1 MTKLWDFKK
10 GIFNHKDVFLRNHIQ
25 SSKEKRQIADEDEW
39 LYIRLLKSI
48 CIDKTLLFKNSKNYI
63 KLCIKNLHL
72 DLEARISP
80 TKDTLFF
87 NSKFCDQFKFIQK
100 FMKRIK
106 NIILTFALALGSVS
120 CVSKLAFKEPELEL
134 PETFKYTATADTA
147 SVANLEWRQFFN
159 DPMLQGL
166 IEKGIKNNYDLQIAL
181 KQVASS
187 QEKLK
192 QAKYL
197 QYPDVGF
204 GVSAQISR
212 PSKNSMNGQ
221 SLNLFLGQSH
231 VEDYNAAFN
240 LSWEAD
246 IWGKIKNQ
254 QEVSRMQYLQTYEAT
269 KAIQTQVVAAIAQG
283 YYNLLMLDKQ
293 LQIAKANLELST
305 NTLSLTEKLWQSGDT
320 SSLGVQQATA
330 QKQSTE
336 LLITQL
342 EQNIAIQENA
352 LSILVGENPTQITR
366 TIEMSETSLP
376 QDISAGL
383 PAAMVSRRP
392 DVRQQEL
399 MLLESNAI
407 VGIAQASMYPAL
419 RITANGGVNSF
430 KIDNWFQIPASLFGS
445 VLGGIT
451 QPIFQKRQLKTDLN
465 VAKIQR
471 EKNVLAFRQSVL
483 NAVGEVSDALVS
495 NESLKVQEQKAAEQ
509 VATLKNGIKS
519 AEMLYKGGMANYL
532 EVITAQGNSL
542 QAELNL
548 ASVKRQR
555 LSSIVDLY
563 RALGGGWK

>member
-1 MTKLWDFKK
+1 
-10 GIFNHKDVFLRNHIQ
+10 
-25 SSKEKRQIADEDEW
+25 
-39 LYIRLLKSI
+39 
-48 CIDKTLLFKNSKNYI
+48 
-63 KLCIKNLHL
+63 
-72 DLEARISP
+72 
-80 TKDTLFF
+80 
-87 NSKFCDQFKFIQK
+87 
-100 FMKRIK
+100 MKRVK
-106 NIILTFALALGSVS
+106 NIILTFALAIGSVS
-120 CVSKLAFKEPELEL
+120 CVSKLAYTEPELPL
-134 PETFKYTATADTA
+134 PEKFQYTATADTA
-147 SVANLEWRQFFN
+147 SIANLEWKQFFS
-159 DPMLQGL
+159 DPILQGL

-181 KQVASS
+181 KQVAAS

-192 QAKYL
+192 QAKYM

-204 GVSAQISR
+204 GVSGQISK

-254 QEVSRMQYLQTYEAT
+254 QEVSRMQYLQTYEGS
-269 KAIQTQVVAAIAQG
+269 KAVQTQVVAAIAQG
-283 YYNLLMLDKQ
+283 YYNLLMLDRQ
-293 LQIAKANLELST
+293 LAIAKSNLELSS
-305 NTLSLTEKLWQSGDT
+305 NTLMITQKMWESGDNT
-320 SSLGVQQATA
+320 SLGVQQAAA
-330 QKQSTE
+330 QKQATE
-336 LLITQL
+336 LLIAQL

-352 LSILVGENPTQITR
+352 LSILTGELPNKVNR
-366 TIEMSETSLP
+366 TIEMSDTSLP
-376 QDISAGL
+376 QNITAGL

-399 MLLESNAI
+399 VLLESNAM
-407 VGIAQASMYPAL
+407 VGVAQANMYPAL
-419 RITANGGVNSF
+419 KITANGGVNSF

-451 QPIFQKRQLKTDLN
+451 QPIFQKRQLKTDLA

-483 NAVGEVSDALVS
+483 NAVGEITDALVS
-495 NESLKVQEQKAAEQ
+495 NENLKVQEQKATEQ
-509 VATLKNGIKS
+509 TTTLKDGIKS
-519 AEMLYKGGMANYL
+519 AQLLYKGGSANYL

-548 ASVKRQR
+548 ASIKRQR

>member
-1 MTKLWDFKK
+1 MKIVTK
-10 GIFNHKDVFLRNHIQ
+10 I
-25 SSKEKRQIADEDEW
+25 KE
-39 LYIRLLKSI
+39 
-48 CIDKTLLFKNSKNYI
+48 
-63 KLCIKNLHL
+63 
-72 DLEARISP
+72 
-80 TKDTLFF
+80 
-87 NSKFCDQFKFIQK
+87 
-100 FMKRIK
+100 
-106 NIILTFALALGSVS
+106 ILVSTVVVASAVSCMPKLALDKVS
-120 CVSKLAFKEPELEL
+120 PEL
-134 PETFKYTATADTA
+134 PETFQYTATADTA
-147 SVANLEWRQFFN
+147 SVANLEWQQFFN
-159 DPMLQGL
+159 DPILQGL

-187 QEKLK
+187 QERLK
-192 QAKYL
+192 QAKYM
-197 QYPDVGF
+197 QYPEVGF
-204 GVSAQISR
+204 GVTGQITR
-212 PSKNSMNGQ
+212 PSDNSLNGQ
-221 SLNLFLGQSH
+221 SINLFLGKSY

-254 QEVSRMQYLQTYEAT
+254 QEVSKMQYLQTYEAT

-293 LQIAKANLELST
+293 LEIAKSNLELSK
-305 NTLSLTEKLWQSGDT
+305 NTLNITEKIWQSGDAT
-320 SSLGVQQATA
+320 SLGVQQSKA
-330 QKQSTE
+330 QKEYTE

-342 EQNIAIQENA
+342 EQNIKIQENA
-352 LSILVGENPTQITR
+352 LSILVGENPTKINR
-366 TIEMSETSLP
+366 TIEMSDTSLP
-376 QDISAGL
+376 QNFSAGL

-399 MLLESNAI
+399 VLLESNAMI
-407 VGIAQASMYPAL
+407 GIAQANMYPSL
-419 RITANGGVNSF
+419 KITANGGVNSF
-430 KIDNWFQIPASLFGS
+430 KFDNWFQIPASLFGS
-445 VLGGIT
+445 ALGGIT

-495 NESLKVQEQKAAEQ
+495 NESLKAQEEKASEQ
-509 VATLKNGIKS
+509 VTTLKSGIQS
-519 AEMLYKGGMANYL
+519 AEKLYKSGLVNYL

-548 ASVKRQR
+548 ASIKRQR

>member
-1 MTKLWDFKK
+1 
-10 GIFNHKDVFLRNHIQ
+10 
-25 SSKEKRQIADEDEW
+25 
-39 LYIRLLKSI
+39 
-48 CIDKTLLFKNSKNYI
+48 
-63 KLCIKNLHL
+63 
-72 DLEARISP
+72 
-80 TKDTLFF
+80 
-87 NSKFCDQFKFIQK
+87 
-100 FMKRIK
+100 MKIIK
-106 NIILTFALALGSVS
+106 NIFLIFILVVTAVS
-120 CVSKLAFKEPELEL
+120 CKTKVTYTEPDLQL
-134 PETFKYTATADTA
+134 PEEFRFTATADTA
-147 SVANLEWRQFFN
+147 SVANLEWKEFFK
-159 DPMLQGL
+159 DPALQGL
-166 IEKGIKNNYDLQIAL
+166 IEKGIAHNLDLQIAL

-187 QEKLK
+187 QERLL

-197 QYPDVGF
+197 QYPDIGF
-204 GVSAQISR
+204 GVTGQISR

-221 SLNLFLGQSH
+221 SLNLFIGKNH

-293 LQIAKANLELST
+293 LTIAQSNLELSS
-305 NTLSLTEKLWQSGDT
+305 NTLSITEKMWESGDT
-320 SSLGVQQATA
+320 TSLGVQQATA

-336 LLITQL
+336 LLISQL
-342 EQNIAIQENA
+342 QQNIAIQENA
-352 LSILVGENPTQITR
+352 LSILVGEAPNKVSR
-366 TIEMSETSLP
+366 GIEMSDTSLS
-376 QDISAGL
+376 QDLSTGL
-383 PAAMVSRRP
+383 PAKMVSRRP

-399 MLLESNAI
+399 VLLESNSL
-407 VGIAQASMYPAL
+407 VGIAQANMYPSL
-419 RITANGGVNSF
+419 KITANGGVNSF
-430 KIDNWFQIPASLFGS
+430 KFDNWFQIPASLFGS

-451 QPIFQKRQLKTDLN
+451 QPIFQKRQLKTDLA

-483 NAVGEVSDALVS
+483 NAMGEVSDALVS
-495 NESLKVQEQKAAEQ
+495 NENLKVQEQKATEQ
-509 VATLKNGIKS
+509 VTTLKDGIKS
-519 AEMLYKGGMANYL
+519 AQMLYKGGLANYL
-532 EVITAQGNSL
+532 EVITAQANSL

>member
-1 MTKLWDFKK
+1 
-10 GIFNHKDVFLRNHIQ
+10 
-25 SSKEKRQIADEDEW
+25 
-39 LYIRLLKSI
+39 
-48 CIDKTLLFKNSKNYI
+48 
-63 KLCIKNLHL
+63 
-72 DLEARISP
+72 
-80 TKDTLFF
+80 
-87 NSKFCDQFKFIQK
+87 
-100 FMKRIK
+100 MKRLK
-106 NIILTFALALGSVS
+106 NIILTFAIALGSVS
-120 CVSKLAFKEPELEL
+120 CVSKLAYTEPDLPL
-134 PETFKYTATADTA
+134 PEKFQYTATADTA
-147 SVANLEWRQFFN
+147 SIANLEWKQFFS
-159 DPMLQGL
+159 DPILQEL
-166 IEKGIKNNYDLQIAL
+166 IERGIKNNYDLQIAL

-192 QAKYL
+192 QAKYM

-204 GVSAQISR
+204 GVAAQISR

-221 SLNLFLGQSH
+221 SMNLFLGQNH

-254 QEVSRMQYLQTYEAT
+254 QEVSRMQYLQTYEGS
-269 KAIQTQVVAAIAQG
+269 KAVQTQVVAAIAQG

-293 LQIAKANLELST
+293 LAIAKSNLELTS
-305 NTLSLTEKLWQSGDT
+305 NTLLITQKMWESGDT
-320 SSLGVQQATA
+320 TSLGVQQATA
-330 QKQSTE
+330 QKQATE
-336 LLITQL
+336 LLISQL

-352 LSILVGENPTQITR
+352 LSILVGEIPNKVNR
-366 TIEMSETSLP
+366 TIEMSDTSLP
-376 QDISAGL
+376 QNIMAGL

-399 MLLESNAI
+399 VLLESNAM
-407 VGIAQASMYPAL
+407 VGIAQANMYPAL
-419 RITANGGVNSF
+419 KITANGGVNSF
-430 KIDNWFQIPASLFGS
+430 KFDNWFQIPASLFGS

-451 QPIFQKRQLKTDLN
+451 QPIFQKRQLKTDFE

-495 NESLKVQEQKAAEQ
+495 NENLKVQEQKAAEQ
-509 VATLKNGIKS
+509 STTLKDGIKS
-519 AEMLYKGGMANYL
+519 AQLLYRGGSTNYL

-548 ASVKRQR
+548 ASIKRQR

>member
-1 MTKLWDFKK
+1 
-10 GIFNHKDVFLRNHIQ
+10 
-25 SSKEKRQIADEDEW
+25 
-39 LYIRLLKSI
+39 
-48 CIDKTLLFKNSKNYI
+48 
-63 KLCIKNLHL
+63 
-72 DLEARISP
+72 
-80 TKDTLFF
+80 
-87 NSKFCDQFKFIQK
+87 
-100 FMKRIK
+100 MKRIK
-106 NIILTFALALGSVS
+106 NIFLTLILAVASVS
-120 CVSKLAFKEPELEL
+120 CVSKLAYTEPEVQL
-134 PETFKYTATADTA
+134 PEKFQYTATADTA
-147 SVANLEWRQFFN
+147 SVANLEWKEFFN
-159 DPMLQGL
+159 DPILRDL

-204 GVSAQISR
+204 GVNAQISR

-293 LQIAKANLELST
+293 LSIAKANLELSN
-305 NTLSLTEKLWQSGDT
+305 NTLSITQKMWESGDT
-320 SSLGVQQATA
+320 TSLGVQQATA

-336 LLITQL
+336 LLISQL

-352 LSILVGENPTQITR
+352 LSILVGENPNKVNR
-366 TIEMSETSLP
+366 TLEMSDTSLP
-376 QDISAGL
+376 QNISAGL

-399 MLLESNAI
+399 VLLESNAM
-407 VGIAQASMYPAL
+407 VGIAQANMYPSL
-419 RITANGGVNSF
+419 KITATGGVNSF
-430 KIDNWFQIPASLFGS
+430 KFDNWFQIPASLFGS

-451 QPIFQKRQLKTDLN
+451 QPIFQKRQLKTDLE

-495 NESLKVQEQKAAEQ
+495 NESLKVQEQKATEQ
-509 VATLKNGIKS
+509 VQTLKEGIKS
-519 AEMLYKGGMANYL
+519 AQLLYKGGMANYL
-532 EVITAQGNSL
+532 EVITAQANSL

-555 LSSIVDLY
+555 LSSVVDLY

>member
-1 MTKLWDFKK
+1 
-10 GIFNHKDVFLRNHIQ
+10 
-25 SSKEKRQIADEDEW
+25 
-39 LYIRLLKSI
+39 
-48 CIDKTLLFKNSKNYI
+48 
-63 KLCIKNLHL
+63 
-72 DLEARISP
+72 
-80 TKDTLFF
+80 
-87 NSKFCDQFKFIQK
+87 
-100 FMKRIK
+100 MKRLK
-106 NIILTFALALGSVS
+106 NIILTFAIALGSVS
-120 CVSKLAFKEPELEL
+120 CVSKLAYTEPDLPL
-134 PETFKYTATADTA
+134 PEKFQYTATADTA
-147 SVANLEWRQFFN
+147 SIANLEWKQFFS
-159 DPMLQGL
+159 DPILQGL

-192 QAKYL
+192 QAKYM

-204 GVSAQISR
+204 GVAAQISK

-221 SLNLFLGQSH
+221 SLNLFLGQNH

-254 QEVSRMQYLQTYEAT
+254 QEVSRMQYLQTYEGS

-293 LQIAKANLELST
+293 LAIAKSNLELT
-305 NTLSLTEKLWQSGDT
+305 GNTLLITQKMWESGDT
-320 SSLGVQQATA
+320 TSLGVQQATA
-330 QKQSTE
+330 QKQATE
-336 LLITQL
+336 LLISQL

-352 LSILVGENPTQITR
+352 LSILVGEVPNKINR
-366 TIEMSETSLP
+366 TIEMSDTSLP
-376 QDISAGL
+376 QNIMAGL

-399 MLLESNAI
+399 VLLESNAM
-407 VGIAQASMYPAL
+407 VGIAQANMYPAL
-419 RITANGGVNSF
+419 KITANGGVNSF
-430 KIDNWFQIPASLFGS
+430 KFDNWFQIPASLFGS

-451 QPIFQKRQLKTDLN
+451 QPIFQKRQLKTDFE

-495 NESLKVQEQKAAEQ
+495 NENLKIQEQKASEQ
-509 VATLKNGIKS
+509 STTLKDGIKS
-519 AEMLYKGGMANYL
+519 AQLLYRGGSTNYL
-532 EVITAQGNSL
+532 EVITAQANSL

-548 ASVKRQR
+548 ASIKRQR

>member
-1 MTKLWDFKK
+1 
-10 GIFNHKDVFLRNHIQ
+10 
-25 SSKEKRQIADEDEW
+25 
-39 LYIRLLKSI
+39 
-48 CIDKTLLFKNSKNYI
+48 
-63 KLCIKNLHL
+63 
-72 DLEARISP
+72 
-80 TKDTLFF
+80 
-87 NSKFCDQFKFIQK
+87 
-100 FMKRIK
+100 MKRLK
-106 NIILTFALALGSVS
+106 NIIITFAIALGSVS
-120 CVSKLAFKEPELEL
+120 CVSKLAYTEPDLPL
-134 PETFKYTATADTA
+134 PEKFQYTATADTA
-147 SVANLEWRQFFN
+147 SIANLEWKQFFN
-159 DPMLQGL
+159 DPILQGL

-192 QAKYL
+192 QAKYM

-204 GVSAQISR
+204 GVASQISK

-221 SLNLFLGQSH
+221 SLNLFLGQNH

-254 QEVSRMQYLQTYEAT
+254 QEVSRMQYLQTYEGS

-293 LQIAKANLELST
+293 LAIAKSNLELTS
-305 NTLSLTEKLWQSGDT
+305 NTLLITQKMWESGDT
-320 SSLGVQQATA
+320 TSLGVQQATA
-330 QKQSTE
+330 QKQAIE
-336 LLITQL
+336 LLISQL

-352 LSILVGENPTQITR
+352 LSILVGETPNKVNR
-366 TIEMSETSLP
+366 TIEMSDTSLP
-376 QDISAGL
+376 QNIMAGL

-399 MLLESNAI
+399 VLLESNAM
-407 VGIAQASMYPAL
+407 VGIAQANMYPAL
-419 RITANGGVNSF
+419 KITANGGVNSF
-430 KIDNWFQIPASLFGS
+430 KFDNWFQIPASLFGS

-451 QPIFQKRQLKTDLN
+451 QPIFQKRQLKTDFE

-495 NESLKVQEQKAAEQ
+495 NENLKIQEQKAAEQ
-509 VATLKNGIKS
+509 STTLKDGIKS
-519 AEMLYKGGMANYL
+519 AQLLYRGGSTNYL

-548 ASVKRQR
+548 ASIKRQR

>member
-1 MTKLWDFKK
+1 M
-10 GIFNHKDVFLRNHIQ
+10 
-25 SSKEKRQIADEDEW
+25 
-39 LYIRLLKSI
+39 
-48 CIDKTLLFKNSKNYI
+48 
-63 KLCIKNLHL
+63 
-72 DLEARISP
+72 
-80 TKDTLFF
+80 
-87 NSKFCDQFKFIQK
+87 
-100 FMKRIK
+100 
-106 NIILTFALALGSVS
+106 NIITKIKEVLGISLIAVGAISCMPKLALEKVT
-120 CVSKLAFKEPELEL
+120 PEL
-134 PETFKYTATADTA
+134 PEAFKQTATADTA

-159 DPMLQGL
+159 DPILQGL

-187 QEKLK
+187 QERLK
-192 QAKYL
+192 QAKYM

-204 GVSAQISR
+204 GVSAQISK

-254 QEVSRMQYLQTYEAT
+254 QEVSKMQYLQTYEAT

-293 LQIAKANLELST
+293 LQIAKSNLELST
-305 NTLSLTEKLWQSGDT
+305 NTLSITEKIWKSGDAT
-320 SSLGVQQATA
+320 SLGIQQSKA
-330 QKQSTE
+330 QKEYTE

-352 LSILVGENPTQITR
+352 LSILIGENPTKINR
-366 TIEMSETSLP
+366 TIEMSDTSLP
-376 QDISAGL
+376 QNLSAGL

-399 MLLESNAI
+399 VLLESNALI
-407 VGIAQASMYPAL
+407 GIAQANMYPSL
-419 RITANGGVNSF
+419 KITANGGVNSF

-445 VLGGIT
+445 ALGGLT

-495 NESLKVQEQKAAEQ
+495 NESLKVQEQKASEQ
-509 VATLKNGIKS
+509 VSTLKDGIKS
-519 AEMLYKGGMANYL
+519 AELLYKSGMANYL
-532 EVITAQGNSL
+532 EVIVAQGNSL

>member
-1 MTKLWDFKK
+1 M
-10 GIFNHKDVFLRNHIQ
+10 
-25 SSKEKRQIADEDEW
+25 
-39 LYIRLLKSI
+39 
-48 CIDKTLLFKNSKNYI
+48 
-63 KLCIKNLHL
+63 
-72 DLEARISP
+72 
-80 TKDTLFF
+80 
-87 NSKFCDQFKFIQK
+87 
-100 FMKRIK
+100 
-106 NIILTFALALGSVS
+106 NIITKIKEILVSTVVVASAVSCMPKLALDKVS
-120 CVSKLAFKEPELEL
+120 PEL
-134 PETFKYTATADTA
+134 PETFQYTATADTA

-159 DPMLQGL
+159 DAILQGL

-187 QEKLK
+187 QERLK
-192 QAKYL
+192 QAKYM
-197 QYPDVGF
+197 QYPEVGF
-204 GVSAQISR
+204 GVTGQITR
-212 PSKNSMNGQ
+212 PSDNSLNGQ
-221 SLNLFLGQSH
+221 SINLFLGKSY

-254 QEVSRMQYLQTYEAT
+254 QEVSKMQYLQTYEAT

-293 LQIAKANLELST
+293 LEIAKSNLELSK
-305 NTLSLTEKLWQSGDT
+305 NTLNITEKIWQSGDAT
-320 SSLGVQQATA
+320 SLGVQQSKA
-330 QKQSTE
+330 QKEYTE

-342 EQNIAIQENA
+342 EQNIKIQENA
-352 LSILVGENPTQITR
+352 LSILIGENPAKINR
-366 TIEMSETSLP
+366 TIEMSDTSLP
-376 QDISAGL
+376 QNLSAGL

-399 MLLESNAI
+399 VLLESNALI
-407 VGIAQASMYPAL
+407 GIAQANMYPSL
-419 RITANGGVNSF
+419 KITANGGVNSF

-445 VLGGIT
+445 ALGGIT

-495 NESLKVQEQKAAEQ
+495 NESLKVQEEKASEQ
-509 VATLKNGIKS
+509 VTTLKSGIQS
-519 AEMLYKGGMANYL
+519 AEKLYKSGLVNYL

-548 ASVKRQR
+548 ASIKRQR

>member
-1 MTKLWDFKK
+1 
-10 GIFNHKDVFLRNHIQ
+10 
-25 SSKEKRQIADEDEW
+25 
-39 LYIRLLKSI
+39 
-48 CIDKTLLFKNSKNYI
+48 
-63 KLCIKNLHL
+63 
-72 DLEARISP
+72 
-80 TKDTLFF
+80 
-87 NSKFCDQFKFIQK
+87 
-100 FMKRIK
+100 MKRLK
-106 NIILTFALALGSVS
+106 NIILTFTIALGSVS
-120 CVSKLAFKEPELEL
+120 CVSKLAYTEPDLPL
-134 PETFKYTATADTA
+134 PEKFQYTATADTA
-147 SVANLEWRQFFN
+147 SIANLEWKQFFS
-159 DPMLQGL
+159 DPILQGL

-192 QAKYL
+192 QAKYM
-197 QYPDVGF
+197 QYPDIGF
-204 GVSAQISR
+204 GVAAQISK

-221 SLNLFLGQSH
+221 SLNLFLGSSH

-254 QEVSRMQYLQTYEAT
+254 QEVSRMQYLQTYEGS

-293 LQIAKANLELST
+293 LAIAKSNLELT
-305 NTLSLTEKLWQSGDT
+305 KNTLLITQKMWESGDT
-320 SSLGVQQATA
+320 TSLGVQQATA
-330 QKQSTE
+330 QKQATE
-336 LLITQL
+336 LLISQL

-352 LSILVGENPTQITR
+352 LSILIGETPNKINR
-366 TIEMSETSLP
+366 TLEMSDTSLP
-376 QDISAGL
+376 QNIIAGL

-399 MLLESNAI
+399 VLLESNAM
-407 VGIAQASMYPAL
+407 VGIAQANMYPSL
-419 RITANGGVNSF
+419 KITANGGVNSF
-430 KIDNWFQIPASLFGS
+430 KFDNWFQIPASLFGS

-451 QPIFQKRQLKTDLN
+451 QPIFQKKQLKTDFE

-495 NESLKVQEQKAAEQ
+495 NENLKIQEQKAIEQ
-509 VATLKNGIKS
+509 SATLKEGIKS
-519 AEMLYKGGMANYL
+519 AQLLYRGGSANYL

-548 ASVKRQR
+548 ASIKRQR

>member
-1 MTKLWDFKK
+1 
-10 GIFNHKDVFLRNHIQ
+10 
-25 SSKEKRQIADEDEW
+25 
-39 LYIRLLKSI
+39 
-48 CIDKTLLFKNSKNYI
+48 
-63 KLCIKNLHL
+63 
-72 DLEARISP
+72 
-80 TKDTLFF
+80 
-87 NSKFCDQFKFIQK
+87 
-100 FMKRIK
+100 MKRIK
-106 NIILTFALALGSVS
+106 NIILTFAIALGSVS
-120 CVSKLAFKEPELEL
+120 CVSKLAYTEPDLPL
-134 PETFKYTATADTA
+134 PEKFQYTATADTA
-147 SVANLEWRQFFN
+147 SIANLEWKQFFS
-159 DPMLQGL
+159 DPILQEL

-192 QAKYL
+192 QANYM

-204 GVSAQISR
+204 GVAAQISR

-221 SLNLFLGQSH
+221 SMNLFLGQNH

-254 QEVSRMQYLQTYEAT
+254 QEVSRMQYLQTYEGS

-293 LQIAKANLELST
+293 LTIAKSNLELTS
-305 NTLSLTEKLWQSGDT
+305 NTLLITQKMWESGDT
-320 SSLGVQQATA
+320 TSLGVQQATA
-330 QKQSTE
+330 QKQATE
-336 LLITQL
+336 LLISQL

-352 LSILVGENPTQITR
+352 LSILVGETPNKVNR
-366 TIEMSETSLP
+366 TLEMSDTSLP
-376 QDISAGL
+376 QNITAGL

-399 MLLESNAI
+399 VLLESNAM
-407 VGIAQASMYPAL
+407 VGIAQANMYPAL
-419 RITANGGVNSF
+419 KITANGGVNSF
-430 KIDNWFQIPASLFGS
+430 KFDNWFQIPASLFGS

-451 QPIFQKRQLKTDLN
+451 QPIFQKRQLKTDFE

-495 NESLKVQEQKAAEQ
+495 NENLKVQEQKAAEQ
-509 VATLKNGIKS
+509 STTLKDGIKS
-519 AEMLYKGGMANYL
+519 AQLLYRGGSANYL

-548 ASVKRQR
+548 ASIKRQR
-555 LSSIVDLY
+555 LSTIVDLY

>member
-1 MTKLWDFKK
+1 
-10 GIFNHKDVFLRNHIQ
+10 
-25 SSKEKRQIADEDEW
+25 
-39 LYIRLLKSI
+39 
-48 CIDKTLLFKNSKNYI
+48 
-63 KLCIKNLHL
+63 
-72 DLEARISP
+72 
-80 TKDTLFF
+80 
-87 NSKFCDQFKFIQK
+87 
-100 FMKRIK
+100 MKRIK
-106 NIILTFALALGSVS
+106 NIILTFSIALGSVS
-120 CVSKLAFKEPELEL
+120 CVSKLAYAEPDLPL
-134 PETFKYTATADTA
+134 PEKFQYTATADTA
-147 SVANLEWRQFFN
+147 SIANLEWKQFFN
-159 DPMLQGL
+159 DPILQEL

-192 QAKYL
+192 QAKYM

-204 GVSAQISR
+204 GVAAQISK

-254 QEVSRMQYLQTYEAT
+254 QEVSRMQYLQTYEGS

-293 LQIAKANLELST
+293 LSIAKSNLELSN
-305 NTLSLTEKLWQSGDT
+305 NTLMITQKMWESGDT
-320 SSLGVQQATA
+320 TSLGVQQANA
-330 QKQSTE
+330 QKQATE
-336 LLITQL
+336 LLISQL

-352 LSILVGENPTQITR
+352 LSILVGETPNKINR
-366 TIEMSETSLP
+366 TIEMSDTSLP
-376 QDISAGL
+376 QNIMAGL

-399 MLLESNAI
+399 VLLESNAM
-407 VGIAQASMYPAL
+407 VGIAQANMYPAL
-419 RITANGGVNSF
+419 KITANGGVNSF

-451 QPIFQKRQLKTDLN
+451 QPIFQKRQLKTDFE

-495 NESLKVQEQKAAEQ
+495 NENLKVQEQKANEQ
-509 VATLKNGIKS
+509 STTLKDGIKS
-519 AEMLYKGGMANYL
+519 AQLLYRGGSANYL

-548 ASVKRQR
+548 ASIKRQR

>member
-1 MTKLWDFKK
+1 
-10 GIFNHKDVFLRNHIQ
+10 
-25 SSKEKRQIADEDEW
+25 
-39 LYIRLLKSI
+39 
-48 CIDKTLLFKNSKNYI
+48 
-63 KLCIKNLHL
+63 
-72 DLEARISP
+72 
-80 TKDTLFF
+80 
-87 NSKFCDQFKFIQK
+87 
-100 FMKRIK
+100 MKRIK
-106 NIILTFALALGSVS
+106 NIFLTLILAVASVS
-120 CVSKLAFKEPELEL
+120 CVSKLAYTEPEVQL
-134 PETFKYTATADTA
+134 PEKFQYTATADTA
-147 SVANLEWRQFFN
+147 SVANLEWKEFFN
-159 DPMLQGL
+159 DPILRDL

-204 GVSAQISR
+204 GVNAQISR

-293 LQIAKANLELST
+293 LSIAKANLELSN
-305 NTLSLTEKLWQSGDT
+305 NTLSITQKMWESGDT
-320 SSLGVQQATA
+320 TSLGVQQATA

-336 LLITQL
+336 LLISQL

-352 LSILVGENPTQITR
+352 LSILVGENPNKVNR
-366 TIEMSETSLP
+366 TIEMSDTSLP
-376 QDISAGL
+376 QNISAGL

-399 MLLESNAI
+399 VLLESNAM
-407 VGIAQASMYPAL
+407 VGIAQANMYPSL
-419 RITANGGVNSF
+419 KITATGGVNSF
-430 KIDNWFQIPASLFGS
+430 KFDNWFQIPASLFGS

-451 QPIFQKRQLKTDLN
+451 QPIFQKRQLKTDLE

-509 VATLKNGIKS
+509 VQTLKEGIKS
-519 AEMLYKGGMANYL
+519 AQLLYKGGMANYL
-532 EVITAQGNSL
+532 EVITAQANSL

>member
-1 MTKLWDFKK
+1 
-10 GIFNHKDVFLRNHIQ
+10 
-25 SSKEKRQIADEDEW
+25 
-39 LYIRLLKSI
+39 
-48 CIDKTLLFKNSKNYI
+48 
-63 KLCIKNLHL
+63 
-72 DLEARISP
+72 
-80 TKDTLFF
+80 
-87 NSKFCDQFKFIQK
+87 
-100 FMKRIK
+100 MKRVK
-106 NIILTFALALGSVS
+106 NIILTFAIAIGSVS
-120 CVSKLAFKEPELEL
+120 CVSKLAYTEPDLAL
-134 PETFKYTATADTA
+134 PEKFQYTATADTA
-147 SVANLEWRQFFN
+147 SVANLEWKQFFN
-159 DPMLQGL
+159 DPILQEL
-166 IEKGIKNNYDLQIAL
+166 IEKGIKHNYDLQIAL

-192 QAKYL
+192 QAKYM

-204 GVSAQISR
+204 GVAAQISK

-254 QEVSRMQYLQTYEAT
+254 QEVSRMQYLQTYEGS

-293 LQIAKANLELST
+293 LAIAKSNLELSS
-305 NTLSLTEKLWQSGDT
+305 NTLLITQKMWESGDT
-320 SSLGVQQATA
+320 TSLGVQQSTA
-330 QKQSTE
+330 QKQATE
-336 LLITQL
+336 LLISQL

-352 LSILVGENPTQITR
+352 LSILVGEMPNKVNR
-366 TIEMSETSLP
+366 TIEMSDTSLP
-376 QDISAGL
+376 QNIEAGL

-399 MLLESNAI
+399 VLLESNAM
-407 VGIAQASMYPAL
+407 VGIAQANMYPAL
-419 RITANGGVNSF
+419 KITANGGVNSF
-430 KIDNWFQIPASLFGS
+430 KFDNWFQIPASLFGS
-445 VLGGIT
+445 VLGGLT
-451 QPIFQKRQLKTDLN
+451 QPIFQKRQLKTDLE

-495 NESLKVQEQKAAEQ
+495 NENLKVQEQKATEQ
-509 VATLKNGIKS
+509 AITLKDGIKS
-519 AEMLYKGGMANYL
+519 AQLLYKGGSANYL

-548 ASVKRQR
+548 ASIKRQR

>member
-1 MTKLWDFKK
+1 MKILTKIKEIL
-10 GIFNHKDVFLRNHIQ
+10 V
-25 SSKEKRQIADEDEW
+25 SSVVVASAVSCMPKLA
-39 LYIRLLKSI
+39 L
-48 CIDKTLLFKNSKNYI
+48 DK
-63 KLCIKNLHL
+63 
-72 DLEARISP
+72 ISP
-80 TKDTLFF
+80 D
-87 NSKFCDQFKFIQK
+87 
-100 FMKRIK
+100 
-106 NIILTFALALGSVS
+106 
-120 CVSKLAFKEPELEL
+120 L
-134 PETFKYTATADTA
+134 PETFQYTATADTA

-159 DPMLQGL
+159 DPILQGL

-187 QEKLK
+187 QERLK
-192 QAKYL
+192 QAKYM
-197 QYPDVGF
+197 QYPEVGF
-204 GVSAQISR
+204 GVTGQITR
-212 PSKNSMNGQ
+212 PSDNSLNGQ
-221 SLNLFLGQSH
+221 SINLFLGKSY

-254 QEVSRMQYLQTYEAT
+254 QEVSKMQYLQTYEAT

-293 LQIAKANLELST
+293 LEIAKSNLELSK
-305 NTLSLTEKLWQSGDT
+305 NTLNITEKIWQSGDAT
-320 SSLGVQQATA
+320 SLGVQQSKA
-330 QKQSTE
+330 QKEYTE

-342 EQNIAIQENA
+342 EQNIKIQENA
-352 LSILVGENPTQITR
+352 LSILVGENPTKINR
-366 TIEMSETSLP
+366 TIEMSDTSLP
-376 QDISAGL
+376 QNFSAGL

-399 MLLESNAI
+399 VLLESNAMI
-407 VGIAQASMYPAL
+407 GIAQANMYPSL
-419 RITANGGVNSF
+419 KITANGGVNSF
-430 KIDNWFQIPASLFGS
+430 KFDNWFQIPASLFGS
-445 VLGGIT
+445 ALGGIT

-495 NESLKVQEQKAAEQ
+495 NESLKAQEEKASEQ
-509 VATLKNGIKS
+509 VTTLKSGIQS
-519 AEMLYKGGMANYL
+519 AEKLYKSGLVNYL

-548 ASVKRQR
+548 ASIKRQR

>member
-1 MTKLWDFKK
+1 
-10 GIFNHKDVFLRNHIQ
+10 
-25 SSKEKRQIADEDEW
+25 
-39 LYIRLLKSI
+39 
-48 CIDKTLLFKNSKNYI
+48 
-63 KLCIKNLHL
+63 
-72 DLEARISP
+72 
-80 TKDTLFF
+80 
-87 NSKFCDQFKFIQK
+87 
-100 FMKRIK
+100 MKRVK
-106 NIILTFALALGSVS
+106 NIILTFALAIGSVS
-120 CVSKLAFKEPELEL
+120 CVSKLAYTEPDLPL
-134 PETFKYTATADTA
+134 PEKFQYTATADTA
-147 SVANLEWRQFFN
+147 SIANLEWKQFFN
-159 DPMLQGL
+159 DPILQGL

-192 QAKYL
+192 QAKYM

-204 GVSAQISR
+204 GVSAQISK

-254 QEVSRMQYLQTYEAT
+254 QEVSRMQYLQTYEGS
-269 KAIQTQVVAAIAQG
+269 KAIQTQVIAAIAQG

-293 LQIAKANLELST
+293 LGIAKSNLELSS
-305 NTLSLTEKLWQSGDT
+305 NTLMITQKMWESGDT
-320 SSLGVQQATA
+320 TSLGVQQAAA
-330 QKQSTE
+330 QKQATE
-336 LLITQL
+336 LLISQL

-352 LSILVGENPTQITR
+352 LSILVGETPNKVNR
-366 TIEMSETSLP
+366 TIEMSDTSLP
-376 QDISAGL
+376 QNISAGL

-399 MLLESNAI
+399 VLLESNAM
-407 VGIAQASMYPAL
+407 VGIAQANMYPAL
-419 RITANGGVNSF
+419 KITANGGVNSF

-451 QPIFQKRQLKTDLN
+451 QPIFQKRQLKTDLA
-465 VAKIQR
+465 VAQIQR

-495 NESLKVQEQKAAEQ
+495 NENLKIQEQKAAEQ
-509 VATLKNGIKS
+509 STTLKDGIKS
-519 AEMLYKGGMANYL
+519 AQLLYRGGSANYL

-548 ASVKRQR
+548 ASIKRQR

>member
-1 MTKLWDFKK
+1 
-10 GIFNHKDVFLRNHIQ
+10 
-25 SSKEKRQIADEDEW
+25 
-39 LYIRLLKSI
+39 
-48 CIDKTLLFKNSKNYI
+48 
-63 KLCIKNLHL
+63 
-72 DLEARISP
+72 
-80 TKDTLFF
+80 
-87 NSKFCDQFKFIQK
+87 
-100 FMKRIK
+100 MKRIK
-106 NIILTFALALGSVS
+106 NIILTFAIALGSVS
-120 CVSKLAFKEPELEL
+120 CVSKLAYTEPDLPL
-134 PETFKYTATADTA
+134 PEKFQYTATADTA
-147 SVANLEWRQFFN
+147 SIANLEWKQFFN
-159 DPMLQGL
+159 DPILQGL

-192 QAKYL
+192 QSKYL

-204 GVSAQISR
+204 GVAAQISK

-221 SLNLFLGQSH
+221 SMNLFLGQNH

-254 QEVSRMQYLQTYEAT
+254 QEVSRMQYLQTYEGS

-293 LQIAKANLELST
+293 LTIAKSNLELT
-305 NTLSLTEKLWQSGDT
+305 NNTLLITQKMWESGDT
-320 SSLGVQQATA
+320 TSLGVQQATA
-330 QKQSTE
+330 QKQATE
-336 LLITQL
+336 LLISQL

-352 LSILVGENPTQITR
+352 LSILVGETPNKVNR
-366 TIEMSETSLP
+366 TIEMSDTSLP
-376 QDISAGL
+376 QNIMAGL

-399 MLLESNAI
+399 VLLESNAM
-407 VGIAQASMYPAL
+407 VGIAQANMYPSL
-419 RITANGGVNSF
+419 KITANGGVNSF
-430 KIDNWFQIPASLFGS
+430 KFDNWFQIPASLFGS

-451 QPIFQKRQLKTDLN
+451 QPIFQKRQLKTDFE

-495 NESLKVQEQKAAEQ
+495 NENLKVQEQKAAEQ
-509 VATLKNGIKS
+509 SITLKDGIKS
-519 AEMLYKGGMANYL
+519 AQLLYRGGSANYL

-548 ASVKRQR
+548 ASIKRQR

>member
-1 MTKLWDFKK
+1 
-10 GIFNHKDVFLRNHIQ
+10 
-25 SSKEKRQIADEDEW
+25 
-39 LYIRLLKSI
+39 
-48 CIDKTLLFKNSKNYI
+48 
-63 KLCIKNLHL
+63 
-72 DLEARISP
+72 
-80 TKDTLFF
+80 
-87 NSKFCDQFKFIQK
+87 
-100 FMKRIK
+100 MKRLK
-106 NIILTFALALGSVS
+106 NIILTFAIALGSVS
-120 CVSKLAFKEPELEL
+120 CVSKLAYTEPDLPL
-134 PETFKYTATADTA
+134 PEKFQYTATADTA
-147 SVANLEWRQFFN
+147 SIANLEWKQFFN
-159 DPMLQGL
+159 DPILQGL

-192 QAKYL
+192 QAKYM

-204 GVSAQISR
+204 GVAAQISK

-254 QEVSRMQYLQTYEAT
+254 QEVSRMQYLQTYEGS

-293 LQIAKANLELST
+293 LAIAKSNLELTS
-305 NTLSLTEKLWQSGDT
+305 NTLLITQKMWESGDT
-320 SSLGVQQATA
+320 TSLGVQQATA
-330 QKQSTE
+330 QKQATE
-336 LLITQL
+336 LLISQL

-352 LSILVGENPTQITR
+352 LSILVGETPNKVNR
-366 TIEMSETSLP
+366 TIEMSDTSLP
-376 QDISAGL
+376 QNIMAGL

-399 MLLESNAI
+399 VLLESNAM
-407 VGIAQASMYPAL
+407 VGIAQANMYPAL
-419 RITANGGVNSF
+419 KITANGGVNSF
-430 KIDNWFQIPASLFGS
+430 KFDNWFQIPASLFGS

-451 QPIFQKRQLKTDLN
+451 QPIFQKRQLKTDFE

-471 EKNVLAFRQSVL
+471 EKNVLAFRQAVL

-495 NESLKVQEQKAAEQ
+495 NENLKVQEQKAAEQ
-509 VATLKNGIKS
+509 STTLKDGIKS
-519 AEMLYKGGMANYL
+519 AQLLYRGGSTNYL

-548 ASVKRQR
+548 ASIKRQR

>member
-1 MTKLWDFKK
+1 M
-10 GIFNHKDVFLRNHIQ
+10 
-25 SSKEKRQIADEDEW
+25 
-39 LYIRLLKSI
+39 
-48 CIDKTLLFKNSKNYI
+48 
-63 KLCIKNLHL
+63 
-72 DLEARISP
+72 
-80 TKDTLFF
+80 
-87 NSKFCDQFKFIQK
+87 
-100 FMKRIK
+100 
-106 NIILTFALALGSVS
+106 NIITKIKEILVSSVVVVSAVSCMPKLALDKVN
-120 CVSKLAFKEPELEL
+120 PEL

-147 SVANLEWRQFFN
+147 SVADLEWRQFFK
-159 DPMLQGL
+159 DPILQSL

-187 QEKLK
+187 QERLL
-192 QAKYL
+192 QAKYM
-197 QYPDVGF
+197 QYPDISF
-204 GVSAQISR
+204 GVSGQISR

-221 SLNLFLGQSH
+221 SLSLFLGQSH

-254 QEVSRMQYLQTYEAT
+254 QEVSRVQYLQTYEAS

-293 LQIAKANLELST
+293 MNVAKSNLELSK
-305 NTLSLTEKLWQSGDT
+305 NTLDMTEKIWKGGET
-320 SSLGVQQATA
+320 TSLGVQQAKARTE
-330 QKQSTE
+330 STE
-336 LLITQL
+336 ILISQL
-342 EQNIAIQENA
+342 EQNIAVQENA
-352 LSILVGENPTQITR
+352 LSILVGENPAKITR
-366 TIEMSETSLP
+366 TIEMSDSSLP
-376 QDISAGL
+376 QNISAGI

-399 MLLESNAI
+399 VLLESNSI

-495 NESLKVQEQKAAEQ
+495 NESLKVQEIKAAEQ
-509 VATLKNGIKS
+509 VTTLKDGIKS
-519 AEMLYKGGMANYL
+519 AELLYKGGMANYL
-532 EVITAQGNSL
+532 EVITAQANSL

-548 ASVKRQR
+548 ASIKRER

>member
-1 MTKLWDFKK
+1 
-10 GIFNHKDVFLRNHIQ
+10 
-25 SSKEKRQIADEDEW
+25 
-39 LYIRLLKSI
+39 
-48 CIDKTLLFKNSKNYI
+48 
-63 KLCIKNLHL
+63 
-72 DLEARISP
+72 
-80 TKDTLFF
+80 
-87 NSKFCDQFKFIQK
+87 
-100 FMKRIK
+100 MKRVK
-106 NIILTFALALGSVS
+106 NIILTFAIALGSVS
-120 CVSKLAFKEPELEL
+120 CVSKLAYTEPDLAL
-134 PETFKYTATADTA
+134 PEKFQYTATADTA
-147 SVANLEWRQFFN
+147 SIANLEWKQFFN
-159 DPMLQGL
+159 DPILQEL
-166 IEKGIKNNYDLQIAL
+166 IEKGIQHNYDLQIAL
-181 KQVASS
+181 KQVAAS

-192 QAKYL
+192 QAKYM

-204 GVSAQISR
+204 GVAAQISK

-254 QEVSRMQYLQTYEAT
+254 QEVSRMQYLQTYEGS

-293 LQIAKANLELST
+293 LAIAKSNLELSS
-305 NTLSLTEKLWQSGDT
+305 NTLLITQKMWESGDT
-320 SSLGVQQATA
+320 TSLGVQQSTA
-330 QKQSTE
+330 QKQATE

-352 LSILVGENPTQITR
+352 LSILIGEMPNKVNR
-366 TIEMSETSLP
+366 TIEMSDTSLP
-376 QDISAGL
+376 QNITAGL

-399 MLLESNAI
+399 VLLESNAM
-407 VGIAQASMYPAL
+407 VGIAQANMYPAL
-419 RITANGGVNSF
+419 KITANGGVNSF
-430 KIDNWFQIPASLFGS
+430 KFDNWFQIPASLFGS

-451 QPIFQKRQLKTDLN
+451 QPIFQKRQLKTDLE

-471 EKNVLAFRQSVL
+471 EKNVLAFRQAVL

-495 NESLKVQEQKAAEQ
+495 NENLKIQEQKATEQ
-509 VATLKNGIKS
+509 ATTLKDGIKS
-519 AEMLYKGGMANYL
+519 AQLLYKGGSTNYL

-548 ASVKRQR
+548 ASIKRQR

>member
-1 MTKLWDFKK
+1 MYPLKVYQTK
-10 GIFNHKDVFLRNHIQ
+10 
-25 SSKEKRQIADEDEW
+25 
-39 LYIRLLKSI
+39 
-48 CIDKTLLFKNSKNYI
+48 T
-63 KLCIKNLHL
+63 
-72 DLEARISP
+72 
-80 TKDTLFF
+80 
-87 NSKFCDQFKFIQK
+87 
-100 FMKRIK
+100 MKRVK
-106 NIILTFALALGSVS
+106 NIILTFAIAIGAVS
-120 CVSKLAFKEPELEL
+120 CVSKLAYKEPDLPL
-134 PETFKYTATADTA
+134 PEKFQYTATADTA
-147 SVANLEWRQFFN
+147 SIANLEWKQFFN
-159 DPMLQGL
+159 DPILQEL
-166 IEKGIKNNYDLQIAL
+166 IEKGIKHNYDLQIAL

-192 QAKYL
+192 QAKYM

-204 GVSAQISR
+204 GVAAQISR
-212 PSKNSMNGQ
+212 PSKNSMNGE
-221 SLNLFLGQSH
+221 SLNLFLGKSH

-254 QEVSRMQYLQTYEAT
+254 QEVSRMQYLQTYEGS

-293 LQIAKANLELST
+293 LAIAKSNLELSS
-305 NTLSLTEKLWQSGDT
+305 NTLLITQKMWESGDT
-320 SSLGVQQATA
+320 TSLGVQQSAA
-330 QKQSTE
+330 QKQATE
-336 LLITQL
+336 LLISQL

-352 LSILVGENPTQITR
+352 LSILIGEVPNKVNR
-366 TIEMSETSLP
+366 TIEMSDTSLP
-376 QDISAGL
+376 QNITAGL

-399 MLLESNAI
+399 VLLESNAM

-419 RITANGGVNSF
+419 KITANGGVNSF
-430 KIDNWFQIPASLFGS
+430 KFDNWFQIPASLFGS

-451 QPIFQKRQLKTDLN
+451 QPIFQKRQLKTDLE

-495 NESLKVQEQKAAEQ
+495 NENLKIQEQKATEQ
-509 VATLKNGIKS
+509 ATTLKDGIKS
-519 AEMLYKGGMANYL
+519 AQLLYKGGSANYL

-548 ASVKRQR
+548 ASIKRQR

>member
-1 MTKLWDFKK
+1 
-10 GIFNHKDVFLRNHIQ
+10 
-25 SSKEKRQIADEDEW
+25 
-39 LYIRLLKSI
+39 
-48 CIDKTLLFKNSKNYI
+48 
-63 KLCIKNLHL
+63 
-72 DLEARISP
+72 
-80 TKDTLFF
+80 
-87 NSKFCDQFKFIQK
+87 
-100 FMKRIK
+100 MKRVK
-106 NIILTFALALGSVS
+106 NIILTFAIAIGSVS
-120 CVSKLAFKEPELEL
+120 CVSKLAYTEPDLPL
-134 PETFKYTATADTA
+134 PEKFQYTATADTA
-147 SVANLEWRQFFN
+147 SIANLEWKQFFN
-159 DPMLQGL
+159 DPILQEL

-181 KQVASS
+181 KQVAAS

-192 QAKYL
+192 QAKYM

-204 GVSAQISR
+204 GVSGQISK

-221 SLNLFLGQSH
+221 SLNLFLGSSH

-254 QEVSRMQYLQTYEAT
+254 QEVARMQYLQTYEGS
-269 KAIQTQVVAAIAQG
+269 KAVQTQVVAAIAQG

-293 LQIAKANLELST
+293 LAIAKSNLELTS
-305 NTLSLTEKLWQSGDT
+305 NTLLMTQKMWESGDNT
-320 SSLGVQQATA
+320 SLGVQQAAA
-330 QKQSTE
+330 QKQATE
-336 LLITQL
+336 LLIAQL

-352 LSILVGENPTQITR
+352 LSILVGELPNKVNR
-366 TIEMSETSLP
+366 TIEMSDTSLP
-376 QDISAGL
+376 QTITAGL

-399 MLLESNAI
+399 ALLESNAM
-407 VGIAQASMYPAL
+407 VGIAQASMYPSL
-419 RITANGGVNSF
+419 KITANGGVNSF
-430 KIDNWFQIPASLFGS
+430 KFDNWFQIPASLFGS
-445 VLGGIT
+445 VLGGLT
-451 QPIFQKRQLKTDLN
+451 QPIFQKRQLKTDFE

-495 NESLKVQEQKAAEQ
+495 NENLKIQEQKATEQ
-509 VATLKNGIKS
+509 STTLKDGIKS
-519 AEMLYKGGMANYL
+519 AQLLYKGGSANYL

-548 ASVKRQR
+548 ASIKRQR

>member
-1 MTKLWDFKK
+1 
-10 GIFNHKDVFLRNHIQ
+10 
-25 SSKEKRQIADEDEW
+25 
-39 LYIRLLKSI
+39 
-48 CIDKTLLFKNSKNYI
+48 
-63 KLCIKNLHL
+63 
-72 DLEARISP
+72 
-80 TKDTLFF
+80 
-87 NSKFCDQFKFIQK
+87 
-100 FMKRIK
+100 MKRLK
-106 NIILTFALALGSVS
+106 NIILTFAIALGSVS
-120 CVSKLAFKEPELEL
+120 CVSKLAYTEPDLPL
-134 PETFKYTATADTA
+134 PEKFQYTATADTA
-147 SVANLEWRQFFN
+147 SIANLEWKQFFN
-159 DPMLQGL
+159 DPILQGL

-192 QAKYL
+192 QAKYM

-204 GVSAQISR
+204 GVAAQISK

-254 QEVSRMQYLQTYEAT
+254 QEVSRMQYLQTYEGS

-293 LQIAKANLELST
+293 LTIAKSNLELSS
-305 NTLSLTEKLWQSGDT
+305 NTLMITQKMWESGDT
-320 SSLGVQQATA
+320 TSLGVQQASA
-330 QKQSTE
+330 QKQATE
-336 LLITQL
+336 LLISQL

-352 LSILVGENPTQITR
+352 LSILVGETPNKINR
-366 TIEMSETSLP
+366 TLEMSDTSLP
-376 QDISAGL
+376 QNIMAGL

-399 MLLESNAI
+399 VLLESNAM
-407 VGIAQASMYPAL
+407 VGIAQANMYPAL
-419 RITANGGVNSF
+419 KITANGGVNSF
-430 KIDNWFQIPASLFGS
+430 KFDNWFQIPASLFGS

-451 QPIFQKRQLKTDLN
+451 QPIFQKRQLKTDFE

-495 NESLKVQEQKAAEQ
+495 NENLKVQEQKATEQ
-509 VATLKNGIKS
+509 TTTLKDGIKS
-519 AEMLYKGGMANYL
+519 AQLLYRGGSANYL

-548 ASVKRQR
+548 ASIKRQR

>member
-1 MTKLWDFKK
+1 
-10 GIFNHKDVFLRNHIQ
+10 
-25 SSKEKRQIADEDEW
+25 
-39 LYIRLLKSI
+39 
-48 CIDKTLLFKNSKNYI
+48 
-63 KLCIKNLHL
+63 
-72 DLEARISP
+72 
-80 TKDTLFF
+80 
-87 NSKFCDQFKFIQK
+87 
-100 FMKRIK
+100 MKRLK
-106 NIILTFALALGSVS
+106 NIILTFAIALGSVS
-120 CVSKLAFKEPELEL
+120 CVSKLAYTEPDL
-134 PETFKYTATADTA
+134 PIPEKFQYTATADTA
-147 SVANLEWRQFFN
+147 SIANLEWKQFFN
-159 DPMLQGL
+159 DPILQGL

-192 QAKYL
+192 QAKYM

-204 GVSAQISR
+204 GVSAQISK

-221 SLNLFLGQSH
+221 SLNLFLGSSH

-254 QEVSRMQYLQTYEAT
+254 QEVSRMQYLQTYEGS

-293 LQIAKANLELST
+293 LAIAKSNLELSS
-305 NTLSLTEKLWQSGDT
+305 NTLMITQKMWESGDT
-320 SSLGVQQATA
+320 TSLGVQQASA
-330 QKQSTE
+330 QKQATE
-336 LLITQL
+336 LLISQL

-352 LSILVGENPTQITR
+352 LSILVGETPNKVNR
-366 TIEMSETSLP
+366 TLEMSDTSLP
-376 QDISAGL
+376 QNIMAGL

-399 MLLESNAI
+399 VLLESNAM
-407 VGIAQASMYPAL
+407 VGIAQANMYPSL
-419 RITANGGVNSF
+419 KITANGGVNSF
-430 KIDNWFQIPASLFGS
+430 KFDNWFQIPASLFGS

-451 QPIFQKRQLKTDLN
+451 QPIFQKRQLKTDFE

-495 NESLKVQEQKAAEQ
+495 NENLKVQEQKAAEQ
-509 VATLKNGIKS
+509 STTLKDGIKS
-519 AEMLYKGGMANYL
+519 AQLLYRGGSANYL

-548 ASVKRQR
+548 ASIKRQR

>member
-1 MTKLWDFKK
+1 
-10 GIFNHKDVFLRNHIQ
+10 
-25 SSKEKRQIADEDEW
+25 
-39 LYIRLLKSI
+39 
-48 CIDKTLLFKNSKNYI
+48 
-63 KLCIKNLHL
+63 
-72 DLEARISP
+72 
-80 TKDTLFF
+80 
-87 NSKFCDQFKFIQK
+87 
-100 FMKRIK
+100 MKRIK
-106 NIILTFALALGSVS
+106 NIFLTTILGVIAVS
-120 CVSKLAFKEPELEL
+120 CVTKVAYKEPDLQL
-134 PETFKYTATADTA
+134 PEEFRFTATADTA
-147 SVANLEWRQFFN
+147 SIANLEWKQFFS
-159 DPMLQGL
+159 DPILQNL
-166 IEKGIKNNYDLQIAL
+166 IEKGITHNYDLQIAL

-204 GVSAQISR
+204 GVSAQISK

-221 SLNLFLGQSH
+221 SLNLFLGKDY

-293 LQIAKANLELST
+293 MDIAKSNLELSS
-305 NTLSLTEKLWQSGDT
+305 NTLSITQKMWESGDT
-320 SSLGVQQATA
+320 TSLGVQQATA

-352 LSILVGENPTQITR
+352 LSILVGENPNTINR
-366 TIEMSETSLP
+366 TIEMSDTSLP
-376 QDISAGL
+376 QSISAGL

-399 MLLESNAI
+399 VLLESNSM
-407 VGIAQASMYPAL
+407 VGIAQANMYPAL
-419 RITANGGVNSF
+419 KITATGGVNSF

-445 VLGGIT
+445 VLGGLT
-451 QPIFQKRQLKTDLN
+451 QPIFQKRQLKTDLA
-465 VAKIQR
+465 VAKLQR

-495 NESLKVQEQKAAEQ
+495 NESLKVQEQKATEQ
-509 VATLKNGIKS
+509 VQTLKDGIKS
-519 AEMLYKGGMANYL
+519 AQMLYKGGMANYL

>member
-1 MTKLWDFKK
+1 
-10 GIFNHKDVFLRNHIQ
+10 
-25 SSKEKRQIADEDEW
+25 
-39 LYIRLLKSI
+39 
-48 CIDKTLLFKNSKNYI
+48 
-63 KLCIKNLHL
+63 
-72 DLEARISP
+72 
-80 TKDTLFF
+80 
-87 NSKFCDQFKFIQK
+87 
-100 FMKRIK
+100 MKRVK
-106 NIILTFALALGSVS
+106 NIILTFAIAIGSVS
-120 CVSKLAFKEPELEL
+120 CVSKLAYTEPDLPL
-134 PETFKYTATADTA
+134 PEKFQYTATADTA
-147 SVANLEWRQFFN
+147 SIANLEWKQFFN
-159 DPMLQGL
+159 DPILQEL

-181 KQVASS
+181 KQVAAS

-192 QAKYL
+192 QAKYM

-204 GVSAQISR
+204 GVSGQISK

-221 SLNLFLGQSH
+221 SLNLFLGSSH

-254 QEVSRMQYLQTYEAT
+254 QEVARMQYLQTYEGS
-269 KAIQTQVVAAIAQG
+269 KAVQTQVVAAIAQG

-293 LQIAKANLELST
+293 LAIAKSNLELTS
-305 NTLSLTEKLWQSGDT
+305 NTLLMTQKMWESGDNT
-320 SSLGVQQATA
+320 SLGVQQAAA
-330 QKQSTE
+330 QKQATE
-336 LLITQL
+336 LLIAQL

-352 LSILVGENPTQITR
+352 LSILVGELPNKVNR
-366 TIEMSETSLP
+366 TIEMSDTSLP
-376 QDISAGL
+376 QTITAGL

-399 MLLESNAI
+399 ALLESNAM
-407 VGIAQASMYPAL
+407 VGIAQASMYPSL
-419 RITANGGVNSF
+419 KITANGGVNAF
-430 KIDNWFQIPASLFGS
+430 KFDNWFQIPASLFGS
-445 VLGGIT
+445 VLGGLT
-451 QPIFQKRQLKTDLN
+451 QPIFQKRQLKTDFE

-495 NESLKVQEQKAAEQ
+495 NENLKVQEQKATEQ
-509 VATLKNGIKS
+509 STTLKDGIKS
-519 AEMLYKGGMANYL
+519 AQLLYKGGSANYL

-548 ASVKRQR
+548 ASIKRQR

>member
-1 MTKLWDFKK
+1 
-10 GIFNHKDVFLRNHIQ
+10 
-25 SSKEKRQIADEDEW
+25 
-39 LYIRLLKSI
+39 
-48 CIDKTLLFKNSKNYI
+48 
-63 KLCIKNLHL
+63 
-72 DLEARISP
+72 
-80 TKDTLFF
+80 
-87 NSKFCDQFKFIQK
+87 
-100 FMKRIK
+100 MKRVK
-106 NIILTFALALGSVS
+106 NIILTFALAIGSVS
-120 CVSKLAFKEPELEL
+120 CVSKLAYTEPELPL
-134 PETFKYTATADTA
+134 PEKFQYTATADTA
-147 SVANLEWRQFFN
+147 SIANLEWKQFFS
-159 DPMLQGL
+159 DPILQGL

-181 KQVASS
+181 KQVAAS

-192 QAKYL
+192 QAKYM

-204 GVSAQISR
+204 GVSGQISK

-254 QEVSRMQYLQTYEAT
+254 REVSRMQYLQTYEGS
-269 KAIQTQVVAAIAQG
+269 KAVQTQVVAAIAQG
-283 YYNLLMLDKQ
+283 YYNLLMLDRQ
-293 LQIAKANLELST
+293 LAIAKSNLELSS
-305 NTLSLTEKLWQSGDT
+305 NTLMITQKMWESGDNT
-320 SSLGVQQATA
+320 SLGVQQAAA
-330 QKQSTE
+330 QKQATE
-336 LLITQL
+336 LLIAQL

-352 LSILVGENPTQITR
+352 LSILTGELPNKVNR
-366 TIEMSETSLP
+366 TIEMSDTSLP
-376 QDISAGL
+376 QNITAGL

-399 MLLESNAI
+399 VLLESNAM
-407 VGIAQASMYPAL
+407 VGVAQANMYPAL
-419 RITANGGVNSF
+419 KITANGGVNSF

-451 QPIFQKRQLKTDLN
+451 QPIFQKRQLKTDLA

-483 NAVGEVSDALVS
+483 NAVGEISDALVS
-495 NESLKVQEQKAAEQ
+495 NENLKVQEQKATEQ
-509 VATLKNGIKS
+509 TTTLKDGIKS
-519 AEMLYKGGMANYL
+519 AQLLYKGGSANYL

-548 ASVKRQR
+548 ASIKRQR

>member
-1 MTKLWDFKK
+1 
-10 GIFNHKDVFLRNHIQ
+10 
-25 SSKEKRQIADEDEW
+25 
-39 LYIRLLKSI
+39 
-48 CIDKTLLFKNSKNYI
+48 
-63 KLCIKNLHL
+63 
-72 DLEARISP
+72 
-80 TKDTLFF
+80 
-87 NSKFCDQFKFIQK
+87 
-100 FMKRIK
+100 MKRLK
-106 NIILTFALALGSVS
+106 NIIITFAIALGSVS
-120 CVSKLAFKEPELEL
+120 CVSKLAYTEPDLPL
-134 PETFKYTATADTA
+134 PEKFQYTATADTA
-147 SVANLEWRQFFN
+147 SIANLEWKQFFN
-159 DPMLQGL
+159 DPILQGL

-192 QAKYL
+192 QAKYM

-204 GVSAQISR
+204 GVAAQISK

-221 SLNLFLGQSH
+221 SLNLFLGQNH

-254 QEVSRMQYLQTYEAT
+254 QEVSRMQYLQTYEGS

-293 LQIAKANLELST
+293 LAIAKSNLELTS
-305 NTLSLTEKLWQSGDT
+305 NTLLITQKMWESGDT
-320 SSLGVQQATA
+320 TSLGVQQATA
-330 QKQSTE
+330 QKQAIE
-336 LLITQL
+336 LLISQL

-352 LSILVGENPTQITR
+352 LSILVGETPNKVNR
-366 TIEMSETSLP
+366 TIEMSDTSLP
-376 QDISAGL
+376 QNIMAGL

-399 MLLESNAI
+399 VLLESNAM
-407 VGIAQASMYPAL
+407 VGIAQANMYPAL
-419 RITANGGVNSF
+419 KITANGGVNSF
-430 KIDNWFQIPASLFGS
+430 KFDNWFQIPASLFGS

-451 QPIFQKRQLKTDLN
+451 QPIFQKRQLKTDFE

-495 NESLKVQEQKAAEQ
+495 NENLKIQEQKAAEQ
-509 VATLKNGIKS
+509 STTLKDGIKS
-519 AEMLYKGGMANYL
+519 AQLLYRGGSTNYL

-548 ASVKRQR
+548 ASIKRQR

>member
-1 MTKLWDFKK
+1 M
-10 GIFNHKDVFLRNHIQ
+10 
-25 SSKEKRQIADEDEW
+25 
-39 LYIRLLKSI
+39 
-48 CIDKTLLFKNSKNYI
+48 
-63 KLCIKNLHL
+63 
-72 DLEARISP
+72 
-80 TKDTLFF
+80 
-87 NSKFCDQFKFIQK
+87 
-100 FMKRIK
+100 
-106 NIILTFALALGSVS
+106 NIITKIKEILVSSVVVISAVSCMPKLALDKVN
-120 CVSKLAFKEPELEL
+120 PEL

-147 SVANLEWRQFFN
+147 SVADLEWRQFFK
-159 DPMLQGL
+159 DPILQSL

-187 QEKLK
+187 QERLL
-192 QAKYL
+192 QAKYM
-197 QYPDVGF
+197 QYPDISF
-204 GVSAQISR
+204 GVSGQISR

-254 QEVSRMQYLQTYEAT
+254 QEVSRVQYLQTYEAS

-293 LQIAKANLELST
+293 MNVAKSNLELSK
-305 NTLSLTEKLWQSGDT
+305 NTLDVTEKIWKGGET
-320 SSLGVQQATA
+320 TSLGVQQAKARTE
-330 QKQSTE
+330 STE
-336 LLITQL
+336 LLISQL

-352 LSILVGENPTQITR
+352 LSILVGENPAKITR
-366 TIEMSETSLP
+366 TIEMSDSSLP
-376 QDISAGL
+376 QNISAGI

-399 MLLESNAI
+399 VLLESNSI

-495 NESLKVQEQKAAEQ
+495 NESLKAQEIKAAEQ
-509 VATLKNGIKS
+509 VSTLKDGIKS
-519 AEMLYKGGMANYL
+519 AELLYKGGMANYL
-532 EVITAQGNSL
+532 EVITAQANSL

-548 ASVKRQR
+548 ASIKRER

>member
-1 MTKLWDFKK
+1 
-10 GIFNHKDVFLRNHIQ
+10 
-25 SSKEKRQIADEDEW
+25 
-39 LYIRLLKSI
+39 
-48 CIDKTLLFKNSKNYI
+48 
-63 KLCIKNLHL
+63 
-72 DLEARISP
+72 
-80 TKDTLFF
+80 
-87 NSKFCDQFKFIQK
+87 
-100 FMKRIK
+100 MKRVK

-120 CVSKLAFKEPELEL
+120 CVSKLAYTEPDLPL
-134 PETFKYTATADTA
+134 PEKFQYTATADTA
-147 SVANLEWRQFFN
+147 SIANLEWKEFFS
-159 DPMLQGL
+159 DSILQGL

-181 KQVASS
+181 KQVAAS

-192 QAKYL
+192 QAKYM

-204 GVSAQISR
+204 GVSGQISK

-254 QEVSRMQYLQTYEAT
+254 QEVSRMQYLQTYEGS

-293 LQIAKANLELST
+293 LVIAKSNLELSS
-305 NTLSLTEKLWQSGDT
+305 NTLLITQKMWESGDT
-320 SSLGVQQATA
+320 TSLGVQQSAA
-330 QKQSTE
+330 QKQATE
-336 LLITQL
+336 LLISQL

-352 LSILVGENPTQITR
+352 LSILVGEIPSKINR
-366 TIEMSETSLP
+366 TIEMVDTSLP
-376 QDISAGL
+376 QNITTGL

-399 MLLESNAI
+399 VLLESNAF
-407 VGIAQASMYPAL
+407 VGIAQANMYPAL
-419 RITANGGVNSF
+419 KITANGGVNSF
-430 KIDNWFQIPASLFGS
+430 KFDNWFQIPASLFGS

-451 QPIFQKRQLKTDLN
+451 QPIFQKRQLKTDLE

-495 NESLKVQEQKAAEQ
+495 NENLKIQEQKATEQ
-509 VATLKNGIKS
+509 STTLKDGIKS
-519 AEMLYKGGMANYL
+519 AQLLYRGGSANYL

-548 ASVKRQR
+548 ASIKRQR

>member
-1 MTKLWDFKK
+1 
-10 GIFNHKDVFLRNHIQ
+10 
-25 SSKEKRQIADEDEW
+25 
-39 LYIRLLKSI
+39 
-48 CIDKTLLFKNSKNYI
+48 
-63 KLCIKNLHL
+63 
-72 DLEARISP
+72 
-80 TKDTLFF
+80 
-87 NSKFCDQFKFIQK
+87 
-100 FMKRIK
+100 MKRIK
-106 NIILTFALALGSVS
+106 NIFLTIILAVIAVS
-120 CVSKLAFKEPELEL
+120 CVTKVAYKKPDLQL
-134 PETFKYTATADTA
+134 PEEFRFTATADTA
-147 SVANLEWRQFFN
+147 SIANLEWKQFFS
-159 DPMLQGL
+159 DPILQNL
-166 IEKGIKNNYDLQIAL
+166 IEKGITHNYDLQIAL

-204 GVSAQISR
+204 GVSAQISK

-221 SLNLFLGQSH
+221 SLNLFLGKDY

-293 LQIAKANLELST
+293 MDIAKSNLELSS
-305 NTLSLTEKLWQSGDT
+305 NTLSITQKMWESGDT
-320 SSLGVQQATA
+320 TSLGVQQATA

-352 LSILVGENPTQITR
+352 LSILVGENPNTINR
-366 TIEMSETSLP
+366 TIEMSDTSLP
-376 QDISAGL
+376 QSISAGL

-399 MLLESNAI
+399 VLLESNSM
-407 VGIAQASMYPAL
+407 VGIAQANMYPAL
-419 RITANGGVNSF
+419 KITATGGVNSF

-445 VLGGIT
+445 VLGGLT
-451 QPIFQKRQLKTDLN
+451 QPIFQKRQLKTDLA
-465 VAKIQR
+465 VAKLQR

-495 NESLKVQEQKAAEQ
+495 NESLKVQEQKATEQ
-509 VATLKNGIKS
+509 VQTLKDGIKS
-519 AEMLYKGGMANYL
+519 AQMLYKGGMANYL

>member
-1 MTKLWDFKK
+1 M
-10 GIFNHKDVFLRNHIQ
+10 
-25 SSKEKRQIADEDEW
+25 
-39 LYIRLLKSI
+39 
-48 CIDKTLLFKNSKNYI
+48 
-63 KLCIKNLHL
+63 
-72 DLEARISP
+72 
-80 TKDTLFF
+80 
-87 NSKFCDQFKFIQK
+87 
-100 FMKRIK
+100 
-106 NIILTFALALGSVS
+106 NIIAKIKEILVAIIVAGGAVSCMPKLALDKVS
-120 CVSKLAFKEPELEL
+120 PEL
-134 PETFKYTATADTA
+134 PETFKYTATADTT
-147 SVANLEWRQFFN
+147 SVADLEWRQFFK
-159 DPMLQGL
+159 DPILQNL

-187 QEKLK
+187 QERLL

-197 QYPDVGF
+197 QYPDISF
-204 GVSAQISR
+204 GISGQISK

-231 VEDYNAAFN
+231 VEDYNAVFN
-240 LSWEAD
+240 LGWEAD

-254 QEVSRMQYLQTYEAT
+254 QEVSRVQYLQTYEAS
-269 KAIQTQVVAAIAQG
+269 KAIQTQIVAAIAQG

-293 LQIAKANLELST
+293 MNVAKSNLELSK
-305 NTLSLTEKLWQSGDT
+305 NTLDVTEKIWKGGET
-320 SSLGVQQATA
+320 TSLGVQQAKARTE
-330 QKQSTE
+330 STE

-342 EQNIAIQENA
+342 KQNIAIQENA
-352 LSILVGENPTQITR
+352 LSILVGENPDKISR
-366 TIEMSETSLP
+366 TIEMSDSSLP
-376 QDISAGL
+376 QNISAGI

-399 MLLESNAI
+399 VLLESNSL
-407 VGIAQASMYPAL
+407 VGIAQANMYPSL
-419 RITANGGVNSF
+419 KITANGGVNSF

-451 QPIFQKRQLKTDLN
+451 QPIFQKRQLKTNLN

-495 NESLKVQEQKAAEQ
+495 NENLKLQEVKASEQ
-509 VATLKNGIKS
+509 VTTLKDGIKS
-519 AEMLYKGGMANYL
+519 AELLYKGGMANYL
-532 EVITAQGNSL
+532 EVITAQANSL

-548 ASVKRQR
+548 ASIKRQR